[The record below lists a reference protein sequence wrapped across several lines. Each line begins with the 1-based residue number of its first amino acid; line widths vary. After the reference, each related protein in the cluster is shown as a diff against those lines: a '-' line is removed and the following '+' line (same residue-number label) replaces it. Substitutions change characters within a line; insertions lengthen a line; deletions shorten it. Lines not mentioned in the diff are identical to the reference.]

1 MVRKFVADTKPRVI
15 VIGDSIVR
23 RAACYLLSHA
33 PYMDLGLSADVVWKG
48 RGGRR
53 LSHMQQVLEGIK
65 SSGLQDPDVIV
76 LACGGNDVGV
86 SGDLYML
93 RHMARTVI
101 TRTNKLFP
109 RAVIVWSDIVP
120 RHHWQYMGCQK
131 AAAKVRRKVN
141 ATAGKV
147 VKGLG
152 GVTVTHPLI
161 RWDDLSC
168 YRLAVNDPVHLSN
181 KGLHLLCTAWAQA
194 VRELL

>member
-1 MVRKFVADTKPRVI
+1 MLSPEPCTVHGSGSVCRRSLERAWRAPPLPHATGPGRDQVI
-15 VIGDSIVR
+15 R
-23 RAACYLLSHA
+23 
-33 PYMDLGLSADVVWKG
+33 P
-48 RGGRR
+48 
-53 LSHMQQVLEGIK
+53 
-65 SSGLQDPDVIV
+65 
-76 LACGGNDVGV
+76 
-86 SGDLYML
+86 
-93 RHMARTVI
+93 
-101 TRTNKLFP
+101 TNKLFP